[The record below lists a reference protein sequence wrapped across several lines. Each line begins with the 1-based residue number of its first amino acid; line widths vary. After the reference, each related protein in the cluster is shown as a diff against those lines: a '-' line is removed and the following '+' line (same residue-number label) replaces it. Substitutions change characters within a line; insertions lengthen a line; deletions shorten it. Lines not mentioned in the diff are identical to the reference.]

1 MTWSFGLKVC
11 IIRLLNSETGKRR
24 RLTWHYRFWNLN
36 LNLFATQEI
45 AKEWSHLGV
54 TGSGD
59 LEVLME
65 KKALNG
71 GVKAKVVTPVKGF
84 DAVWEKMLGK
94 FVTDTGV
101 GNVSIEINDD
111 NATPIVVY
119 MRLRQAL
126 AEATAKEAE

>member
-1 MTWSFGLKVC
+1 MALQTLEFEFKDSVPKT
-11 IIRLLNSETGKRR
+11 IE
-24 RLTWHYRFWNLN
+24 
-36 LNLFATQEI
+36 
-45 AKEWSHLGV
+45 KEWSHMGV

-65 KKALNG
+65 KKNLAG
-71 GVKAKVVTPVKGF
+71 KVKVKVVTPVIGF
-84 DAVWEKMLGK
+84 DAVWQKMLQK
-94 FVTDTGV
+94 FVSDCHV

-126 AEATAKEAE
+126 AEANEKGAEK

>member
-1 MTWSFGLKVC
+1 MVASWCNRFRRFG
-11 IIRLLNSETGKRR
+11 STYG
-24 RLTWHYRFWNLN
+24 
-36 LNLFATQEI
+36 
-45 AKEWSHLGV
+45 
-54 TGSGD
+54 
-59 LEVLME
+59 
-65 KKALNG
+65 
-71 GVKAKVVTPVKGF
+71 KAKVVTPVKGF

>member
-1 MTWSFGLKVC
+1 MALQVLEFEFKSA
-11 IIRLLNSETGKRR
+11 
-24 RLTWHYRFWNLN
+24 
-36 LNLFATQEI
+36 AT
-45 AKEWSHLGV
+45 
-54 TGSGD
+54 
-59 LEVLME
+59 
-65 KKALNG
+65 
-71 GVKAKVVTPVKGF
+71 
-84 DAVWEKMLGK
+84 WEKMLGK

>member
-1 MTWSFGLKVC
+1 MALQVLEFEFKSA
-11 IIRLLNSETGKRR
+11 
-24 RLTWHYRFWNLN
+24 
-36 LNLFATQEI
+36 ATQEI

-126 AEATAKEAE
+126 AASLFHYKELEIREVKDYLAEKGISVRR

>member
-1 MTWSFGLKVC
+1 MALQVLEFEFKSA
-11 IIRLLNSETGKRR
+11 
-24 RLTWHYRFWNLN
+24 
-36 LNLFATQEI
+36 ATQEI

-71 GVKAKVVTPVKGF
+71 GVKAKVVTPSILGPRI
-84 DAVWEKMLGK
+84 GK